1 MLADYHVHSE
11 FSDDSKTPMEM
22 QIERAIE
29 LKLDEI
35 CFTDHVDYGIKDDW
49 SVNKIRRL
57 DFQGETNNIDNC
69 DILCNVHYPEYFL
82 KLYRMKKTYDGRI
95 KVKNG
100 LEFGI
105 QHHTI
110 NSYLDILNKYGDQLD
125 FVLLSIHQ
133 VNNKEFWTQEFQTG
147 KTQDEYNNAYY
158 DEMLKVVKDFNG
170 YDILSHVDLIS
181 RYDKQGIYPFEK
193 IKDKLTKIFKIVI
206 ANSKGIEINTS
217 SWHYS
222 LQDTTPSRN
231 ILMLY
236 YDLGGRII
244 TIGSDAHKPEF
255 IGDHFNDAV
264 RILKDIGFEQ
274 YYTFDH
280 HVPIAHDL

>member
-22 QIERAIE
+22 QIEKAIE
-29 LKLDEI
+29 LGLDEI

-49 SVNKIRRL
+49 SVDKIRRL
-57 DFQGETNNIDNC
+57 DFQGETNSIDNC

-110 NSYLDILNKYGDQLD
+110 DSYLDILNRYGDQID
-125 FVLLSIHQ
+125 FILLSIHQ
-133 VNNKEFWTQEFQTG
+133 VNDLEFWTQEFQTG

-193 IKDKLTKIFKIVI
+193 IKDKLIEIFKIVI

-217 SWHYS
+217 SWHYK

-231 ILMLY
+231 ILKLY
-236 YDLGGRII
+236 YDLGGKII

-264 RILKDIGFEQ
+264 KILKDIGFKQ